1 MRKFSHSHRI
11 FVQSRSVQQLDVRT
25 QRILLPVV
33 GAILCISLGWTLW
46 LIMLTIFP
54 NNTINFVMSTQ
65 AFDDGSFWAIIEPP
79 IEVVAVG
86 VTGLAIVM
94 IGHIEGKPGF
104 PGLVALPE
112 DLFDGMERLTFMHLA
127 VLEDLTRLPS
137 FQGLINLRSLTLALL
152 GSLTELP
159 ELTHQKTL
167 QTLTLLMAPMVQ
179 TLPDLAPVSNTL
191 QQLVILGRGT
201 LCCNG
206 FLDNRCD
213 LSNALCQTDGVLGS
227 PPATCLPV
235 NRSDRLATAATIQ
248 MMKKF
253 EASTCIPP
261 SNPPATGTPIIQ
273 TYTTEAN
280 VLACN
285 GTMYRECS
293 KPTTN
298 QRGICMNALLMPIAC
313 NGDDTH
319 IEVRRRQIQQG
330 VGARCNPQYEAW
342 LGCPKR

>member
-1 MRKFSHSHRI
+1 M
-11 FVQSRSVQQLDVRT
+11 
-25 QRILLPVV
+25 V

-46 LIMLTIFP
+46 LIVLTLFP
-54 NNTINFVMSTQ
+54 NDTINFVMSTQ
-65 AFDDGSFWAIIEPP
+65 AFDDGSIQLAALYLILEAGYPIILSVPSWAKELTKL
-79 IEVVAVG
+79 EF
-86 VTGLAIVM
+86 L
-94 IGHIEGKPGF
+94 HIEGKPSF

-112 DLFDGMERLTFMHLA
+112 DLFDDMERLTFMHLA
-127 VLEDLTRLPS
+127 VHEDLTRLPS
-137 FQGLINLRSLTLALL
+137 FQGLINLRSLTLAML

-159 ELTHQKTL
+159 ELTHQKNL

-179 TLPDLAPVSNTL
+179 ILPDLAPVSNTL

-201 LCCNG
+201 FCCNG

-253 EASTCIPP
+253 ETSTCIPP
-261 SNPPATGTPIIQ
+261 SNPPATGTPIVQ
-273 TYTTEAN
+273 TFTTEAN
-280 VLACN
+280 VIACN
-285 GTMYRECS
+285 GTMYRECA
-293 KPTTN
+293 KPTSN
-298 QRGICMNALLMPIAC
+298 QRGVCVNALFLPIAC

-330 VGARCNPQYEAW
+330 VGTRCDPQYEAW
-342 LGCPKR
+342 LGCLKR